1 MQHLNCFGYLKT
13 GLKIIEDGMKYYP
26 LPQIKGKSRY
36 KDFYIFWGNI
46 IAFQNNIDMTFEKN
60 EGPGPS

>member
-26 LPQIKGKSRY
+26 LPQVKGKSRY
-36 KDFYIFWGNI
+36 KDFYIFRGNI
-46 IAFQNNIDMTFEKN
+46 IAAKIT
-60 EGPGPS
+60 